1 MSNDSNELEFNH
13 TGHRELYD
21 WWCNNPEKGKYTWPG
36 WVNNGGDY
44 FSESWCFACDYAAD
58 YCRKNGLYLIHQ
70 CSDGC
75 PLVVNAEKEVLERS
89 CLAGL
94 YSKLV
99 IAQKKKFYTEASRIM
114 KIIRDLPVKE
124 GVKCF

>member
-1 MSNDSNELEFNH
+1 MNSNTNELEFNY
-13 TGHRELYD
+13 TGHRKLYD
-21 WWCNNPEKGKYTWPG
+21 WWCDNPEKNKNEWPG

-58 YCRKNGLYLIHQ
+58 YWRKKGFHNINL
-70 CSDGC
+70 CTDGC
-75 PLVVNAEKEVLERS
+75 PLEVNASKEELRLS
-89 CLAGL
+89 CLGGL
-94 YSKLV
+94 YSKLL
-99 IAQKKKFYTEASRIM
+99 IARKKKFYTEASRIM